1 MNRLLKKEIKL
12 VPVRVLNMRYCRIL
26 ERAEAMNA
34 EDIPVADA
42 REILWIEDELHNR
55 LVSYVGH
62 DFYPPDRIEKEHPS
76 NYMVEIL
83 KSKQPKTVKLESEV
97 DNKIKFKI
105 TIKSSIGSIVKEKNV
120 HVDSRSEVDLL
131 ANKMIRDLGLK
142 KATYKIS

>member
-26 ERAEAMNA
+26 ERAETMHAK
-34 EDIPVADA
+34 DIPVADA
-42 REILWIEDELHNR
+42 REVLWIEDELRNR

-83 KSKQPKTVKLESEV
+83 KSRQDKPEE
-97 DNKIKFKI
+97 KIEGKFSFKI
-105 TIKSSIGSIVKEKNV
+105 TITSSIGSIVARQSVKVNSKS
-120 HVDSRSEVDLL
+120 D
-131 ANKMIRDLGLK
+131 ANIEAQKIIERLGLK